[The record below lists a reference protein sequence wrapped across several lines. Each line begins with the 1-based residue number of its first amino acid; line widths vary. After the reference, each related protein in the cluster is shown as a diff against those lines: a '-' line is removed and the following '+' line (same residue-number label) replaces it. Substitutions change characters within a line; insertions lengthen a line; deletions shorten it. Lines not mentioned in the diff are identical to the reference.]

1 MEENVNEQAEAREQI
16 DKLFPFDTYA
26 KLLERRHRQL
36 KRTIREEQKK
46 AWLTKRFL
54 KEGEQRVEIKECKN
68 REHEQKI
75 FAREMERLSA
85 GKCEEIVLKR
95 LDKEEKEQVR
105 LILKENLAE
114 QARKIEEQKEVKN
127 RQALLRQARWAWMRK
142 KRMEAEEKIKEKN
155 DKIMGKIADRE
166 MKAIQQLAAIAEA
179 KDGTQSESKSDY
191 ADGYKEDEEKND
203 PDDVKK
209 GHSGRG
215 RSFSPAKSEKKV
227 KVKSKALVQKK
238 KPLSISVSRSPPTT
252 PREKSPQAIRHF
264 ASVGK
269 ELEKRKEK
277 ILAKQSQL
285 EGRLSESAAAQEAHR
300 KERAAMREERFNQF
314 REKRTQIQIEQE
326 REILKILDKAPPPP
340 AQNADEK
347 HSKAARTYMITKA
360 EMESRFASMRV
371 RKDWKMKNLP
381 ITSTEEVWEE
391 SSNEDDSPGGSDGK
405 KKKRSMDLGEQRLQK
420 LCNDYVKMPMFPKSV
435 NYENLH
441 GSMKRKVFGIA
452 EMRCGLCDRRF
463 DADSLPGI
471 TTRATVWKL
480 LDERRAQA
488 GEDGEKSE
496 KIKAL
501 AISTK
506 RHKGLSG
513 RYDKVA
519 LCGLCFQCI
528 PCRQKQ
534 DKIEAEKS
542 SAKERREKRKSPDFE
557 SRLDEKRK
565 SLAPF
570 DYVSKLNSALARKSF
585 MPGGVSPIMPQVA
598 EANTT
603 K

>member
-1 MEENVNEQAEAREQI
+1 MNELTEARQEI
-16 DKLFPFDTYA
+16 DKIVPFDTYA

-36 KRTIREEQKK
+36 KRTVREEQKK

-54 KEGEQRVEIKECKN
+54 KEGEQRVEIKEWKN

-85 GKCEEIVLKR
+85 AKCEEIVLKR
-95 LDKEEKEQVR
+95 VDKEEKEQVR
-105 LILKENLAE
+105 LILKENHAE
-114 QARKIEEQKEVKN
+114 QAKKEEEKKEAKS

-142 KRMEAEEKIKEKN
+142 KRMEAEEKMKEKN
-155 DKIMGKIADRE
+155 DRIMGKIADRE
-166 MKAIQQLAAIAEA
+166 MKAIQQLAALAEA

-191 ADGYKEDEEKND
+191 ADGYKEDEEKKG
-203 PDDVKK
+203 PDEERK
-209 GHSGRG
+209 GQSGRG
-215 RSFSPAKSEKKV
+215 GGSSPAKSY
-227 KVKSKALVQKK
+227 KSKALVQKK
-238 KPLSISVSRSPPTT
+238 KPLSISASRSPPTT
-252 PREKSPQAIRHF
+252 PREKSPQAIRHLT
-264 ASVGK
+264 SVGK
-269 ELEKRKEK
+269 ELESWDRRKEK
-277 ILAKQSQL
+277 ILEKQSLL
-285 EGRLSESAAAQEAHR
+285 EGRLSESAAAQEAQR

-314 REKRTQIQIEQE
+314 REKRTQIQVEQE
-326 REILKILDKAPPPP
+326 RAILKILDKAPPPP

-347 HSKAARTYMITKA
+347 HSKAARTYMITKS
-360 EMESRFASMRV
+360 EMENRLAKMRI

-381 ITSTEEVWEE
+381 TISTEEALEE
-391 SSNEDDSPGGSDGK
+391 SSNEDDPSGGSDGK
-405 KKKRSMDLGEQRLQK
+405 KKRRSMDLAEQRLQQ
-420 LCNDYVKMPMFPKSV
+420 LCNDYVKTPMCPKSV
-435 NYENLH
+435 NYKELE
-441 GSMKRKVFGIA
+441 GSMRRKVFGIA

-463 DADSLPGI
+463 AADSLPGI

-488 GEDGEKSE
+488 GEDGEKS
-496 KIKAL
+496 AL

-534 DKIEAEKS
+534 DEIEAEKS
-542 SAKERREKRKSPDFE
+542 SSLKGRREKKKSPERE
-557 SRLDEKRK
+557 SKVDEKRV
-565 SLAPF
+565 SLHPF
-570 DYVSKLNSALARKSF
+570 NFVSKLNAVLVNKSF
-585 MPGGVSPIMPQVA
+585 CLGSIPIIPQA
-598 EANTT
+598 GEANTT